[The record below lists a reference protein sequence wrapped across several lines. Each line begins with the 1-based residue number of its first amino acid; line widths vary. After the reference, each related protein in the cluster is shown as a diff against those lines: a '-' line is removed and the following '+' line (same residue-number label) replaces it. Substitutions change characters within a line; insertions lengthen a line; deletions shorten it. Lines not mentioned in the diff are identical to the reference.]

1 MVKNAQADDKTSKA
15 EATRALILEAALDQ
29 FREKGFDAATM
40 QGIADHA
47 GVAKSA
53 AYYYFPAKEAIIN
66 AYYDSIQSQSEVI
79 CAEAYAAM
87 PKLRDRLGVA
97 MMTKLDLAKRDRRLL
112 GIVFRYTGEPEHP
125 LSCLGKEQSAMRVR
139 AVAVFRDALRG
150 EKLPAD
156 LDELLPVSLW
166 SLQMGLL
173 ILFLYD
179 NSPNQRRTRRLA
191 DGALDLT
198 MKLLLLAKLPVL
210 RPVRTRVLSL
220 LREAELL

>member
-1 MVKNAQADDKTSKA
+1 MVKKAVVEEKTSKA

-29 FREKGFDAATM
+29 FREKGFDASTM
-40 QGIADHA
+40 QEIADRA

-53 AYYYFPAKEAIIN
+53 AYYYFPSKEAIIN
-66 AYYDSIQSQSEVI
+66 AYYESIQSQQELL
-79 CAEAYAAM
+79 CAEAFATM
-87 PKLRDRLGVA
+87 SKLRDRLGVV
-97 MMTKLDLAKRDRRLL
+97 MFSKLDLAKRDRRLL

-125 LSCLGKEQSAMRVR
+125 LSCLGREQAPMRKR
-139 AVAVFRDALRG
+139 ATEVFRNAIAM
-150 EKLPAD
+150 EKLPQD
-156 LDELLPVSLW
+156 LQELLPIALW

-173 ILFLYD
+173 VLFLYD

-198 MKLLLLAKLPVL
+198 VKLLALTKLPVL
-210 RPVRTRVLSL
+210 RPVRTRVLTL

>member
-1 MVKNAQADDKTSKA
+1 MVKKLEPDDKVSKA

-53 AYYYFPAKEAIIN
+53 AYYYFPSKEAIIN
-66 AYYDSIQSQSEVI
+66 AYYESIQSQSEVL
-79 CAEAYAAM
+79 CADAYATL

-97 MMTKLDLAKRDRRLL
+97 MMTKLDLAKRDRKLL

-125 LSCLGKEQSAMRVR
+125 LSCLGKEQAAIRSR
-139 AVAVFRDALRG
+139 AVAVFHDVLRG

-156 LDELLPVSLW
+156 LEELLPVALW

-179 NSPNQRRTRRLA
+179 NSPNQRRTRTLA
-191 DGALDLT
+191 DGTLDLT

-210 RPVRTRVLSL
+210 RPVRSRVLSL

>member
-1 MVKNAQADDKTSKA
+1 MVKNAEVDEKVSKA
-15 EATRALILEAALDQ
+15 EATRALILGAALDQ

-53 AYYYFPAKEAIIN
+53 AYYYFPAKDAIIN
-66 AYYDSIQSQSEVI
+66 AYYESIQSQSEVI
-79 CAEAYAAM
+79 CAEAYATM
-87 PKLRDRLGVA
+87 PTLRDRLGVA
-97 MMTKLDLAKRDRRLL
+97 MMTKLNLAKRDRRLL

-125 LSCLGKEQSAMRVR
+125 LSCLGKEQALMRSR
-139 AVAVFRDALRG
+139 AVSVFRDALCG

-156 LDELLPVSLW
+156 LEELLPVVLW

-179 NSPNQRRTRRLA
+179 NSANQRRTRRLA

-210 RPVRTRVLSL
+210 RPVRSRVLSL